1 MIEIFRSP
9 GARRLAVPCV
19 MFACMAGAGVA
30 PVAGETPPPVEVT
43 SVPPPQTATVDLRVS
58 GDEIRL
64 TLEETVRLALERN
77 PALRANRYLR
87 QQSRLGIEAAMGQY
101 DLALF
106 GAVSASEDE
115 SPAASNLDG
124 AAVQK
129 QERQGLD
136 LGVSQLFS
144 SGGVGS
150 VDWGNGRFDSNSEF
164 SLLNPSFASG
174 LDFTFEQPLL
184 RGFGRAATDYAVEVA
199 RNGDRIAQD
208 VFVQQVVATIQRAAV
223 AYWNLVEARFQLTV
237 AEESRGLARELHQ
250 NNQTRVEVGTLA
262 PLELVASEAG
272 IATREEEIIR
282 ARAAIGDA
290 EDRLR
295 ALLALPV
302 GETWT
307 RQIVPDTEVRVAPL
321 EVDLQAA
328 LARALGSRA
337 ELSAQ
342 RSSIHGLELD
352 AAFRRQELKPRLDLR
367 ATYGWNGVG
376 GDAIVRDAEGNV
388 VTVIDGGWSDALEQI
403 TDMDFPGWSIALQFS
418 YPLQNRTARARSAI
432 AEVGL
437 EQGRAL
443 LTDLELLVAT
453 EVRAAVRGLETARQ
467 QIQSAEVSVR
477 LAERNLDAERKKYE
491 NGLSTSFQILEVQED
506 ATAAR
511 SRLVAALASYRRALV
526 EYHRAIGD
534 LPEASQVR
542 IAG

>member
-1 MIEIFRSP
+1 MTQTFRSP
-9 GARRLAVPCV
+9 GARPAAALVAMLACLP
-19 MFACMAGAGVA
+19 AAAAA
-30 PVAGETPPPVEVT
+30 PAVGDEPPGVEVT
-43 SVPPPQTATVDLRVS
+43 SVPPPQTAAVDLRVT
-58 GDEIRL
+58 GDDIHL
-64 TLEETVRLALERN
+64 TLEETIRLAIERN

-87 QQSRLGIEAAMGQY
+87 QRSRLGIDAAMGQY
-101 DLALF
+101 DLGLF
-106 GAVSASEDE
+106 GGVSASEDE

-124 AAVQK
+124 AAVQE
-129 QERQGLD
+129 QERQGLSA
-136 LGVSQLFS
+136 GVTQLFP
-144 SGGVGS
+144 SGGAGTVEWS
-150 VDWGNGRFDSNSEF
+150 NGRFKTNSEF

-174 LDFTFEQPLL
+174 LDFTLEQPLL
-184 RGFGRAATDYAVEVA
+184 RGFGRSATEYAIEVA

-223 AYWNLVEARFQLTV
+223 AYWNLVEARYQLTV
-237 AEESRGLARELHQ
+237 AEESLGLARELHQ
-250 NNQTRVEVGTLA
+250 NNETRVEVGTLA

-295 ALLALPV
+295 ALLALP
-302 GETWT
+302 GETWD
-307 RQIVPDTEVRVAPL
+307 RQLVPDTEVRVTPL
-321 EVDLQAA
+321 EVDLKAA
-328 LARALGSRA
+328 LEQALEARA

-342 RSSIHGLELD
+342 RSNIQGLELD
-352 AAFRRQELKPRLDLR
+352 AAFARQELKPRLDLR

-376 GDAIVRDAEGNV
+376 GDAIVRDADGNV
-388 VTVIDGGWSDALEQI
+388 VTVLDGGWGDALEQI
-403 TDMDFPGWSIALQFS
+403 TDMDFPGWSIGVQFS

-453 EVRAAVRGLETARQ
+453 EVRAAVRGLDTARQ

-526 EYHRAIGD
+526 EYHRVIGD
-534 LPEASQVR
+534 LPDSTQVR